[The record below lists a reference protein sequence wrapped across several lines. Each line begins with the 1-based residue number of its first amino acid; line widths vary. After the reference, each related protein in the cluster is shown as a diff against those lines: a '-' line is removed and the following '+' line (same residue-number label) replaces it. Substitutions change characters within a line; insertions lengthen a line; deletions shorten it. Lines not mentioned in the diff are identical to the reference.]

1 MSGPV
6 RLKAS
11 WQGDALACRLM
22 IRHPMQ
28 VPVLDQN
35 GQTIEGAR
43 VIQRI
48 TVSLAGA
55 VVFRARMQTGIAENP
70 FFAFTLPSSGRPAGH
85 NKPFKFRIDW
95 VDNDGVAHFSE
106 VEISP

>member
-1 MSGPV
+1 MSGAV

-28 VPVLDQN
+28 VPVIDRD
-35 GQTIEGAR
+35 GQTVEGAR

-48 TVSLAGA
+48 TVSLAGRT
-55 VVFRARMQTGIAENP
+55 VFNARMQTGIAENP
-70 FFAFTLPSSGRPAGH
+70 FFAFTLPDPGRPAGV

-95 VDNDGVAHFSE
+95 VDNDGVAQFRE
-106 VEISP
+106 VEITP

>member
-1 MSGPV
+1 MNGSV

-11 WQGDALACRLM
+11 WRGDALACRLM

-28 VPVLDQN
+28 VPVVDQN
-35 GQTIEGAR
+35 GQTVERAR

-48 TVSLAGA
+48 AVSLEGRI
-55 VVFRARMQTGIAENP
+55 VFSARMQTGIAENP
-70 FFAFTLPSSGRPAGH
+70 FFAFTLPASGRPAEG

-95 VDNDGVAHFSE
+95 VDNDGVAQFSE
-106 VEISP
+106 VEITP